1 MALLEEIGGR
11 LTVAGLCSSSG
22 MNGYTLIKSWLPD
35 SSAIP
40 DRVVALIETGGFA
53 PMLPVEIDQPT
64 FQVKVRGNVAAAT
77 SAGYS
82 GARAEAES
90 IKNELHGLGAI
101 LLPTSSAA
109 GARYYVQIA
118 AQQEP
123 ALLHYDQQQRPVI
136 VCNFR
141 AMRSRT

>member
-1 MALLEEIGGR
+1 MALLEEIGGK
-11 LTVAGLCSSSG
+11 LTAAGLCSSSG
-22 MNGYTLIKSWLPD
+22 LNGYVLVKSWLPD
-35 SSAIP
+35 STVLA
-40 DRVVALIETGGFA
+40 DRVVAIVETGGFA

-77 SAGYS
+77 SAAYS
-82 GARAEAES
+82 GARAQAQS
-90 IKNELHGLGAI
+90 IKDTLHGLGGV
-101 LLPTSSAA
+101 LLPSSSAA
-109 GARYYVQIA
+109 GARYYVQVA

>member
-1 MALLEEIGGR
+1 MALLEEIGGK
-11 LTVAGLCSSSG
+11 LTAAGLCSSSG
-22 MNGYTLIKSWLPD
+22 MNGYVLVKSWLPD
-35 SSAIP
+35 STVLQ
-40 DRVVALIETGGFA
+40 DRVVAIIETGGFA

-64 FQVKVRGNVAAAT
+64 FQIKVRGNVAAAT

-90 IKNELHGLGAI
+90 IKNTLHGLGGV
-101 LLPTSSAA
+101 LLPTTSAPN
-109 GARYYVQIA
+109 RYYVQVA